1 MEKKF
6 HLTEKVKK
14 EIFQLITDTM
24 EKDGVSQGEIA
35 RRIGSARPNINKIF
49 RKKEAVT
56 IDFLLKIAE
65 CLGLEVEIKLI
76 VKKRMRAE

>member
-6 HLTEKVKK
+6 YLTEKVKK
-14 EIFQLITDTM
+14 EIFKLITDTM

-49 RKKEAVT
+49 RGKEPVT

-65 CLGLEVEIKLI
+65 SMDLDLELKQR
-76 VKKRMRAE
+76 KK